1 MRFPHFLVVMILL
14 WPLCGYGAKAS
25 WTDIDGREH
34 RLAAYRG
41 QWVVINYWAT
51 WCPPC
56 VAEMADLDAF
66 SRAHRHRDAVV
77 LGINYED
84 ISLDQLRLFLRR
96 HRVTYAVIRRAGD
109 GDSAF
114 GPVTGLPTTVVIDP
128 QGRLVARWEG
138 ALRRSDLER
147 YIERRGGASLTM
159 WHRYPEP
166 IDGGAP

>member
-1 MRFPHFLVVMILL
+1 MRIPHVLVLPILL
-14 WPLCGYGAKAS
+14 WPLCGHAVETS
-25 WTDIDGREH
+25 WTDIDGHEH

-66 SRAHRHRDAVV
+66 SRAHRNRDAVV

-84 ISLDQLRLFLRR
+84 ISLDQLRWFLRR
-96 HRVTYAVIRRAGD
+96 HPVSYAVIRRADD

-128 QGRLVARWEG
+128 RGRLVARWEG
-138 ALRRSDLER
+138 SLRRSDLEH
-147 YIERRGGASLTM
+147 YIERRRGASMTT
-159 WHRYPEP
+159 WHRYRKS
-166 IDGGAP
+166 IDGGVP